1 MLIRV
6 SFRLTLARSHARSL
20 SPRVFSFVD
29 LCAVT
34 IALLVYFST
43 LTQSRPPPATMVL
56 ASTTT
61 ANHPRWHRP
70 CAGSAPVKLGHIWEQ
85 YEGRVPTIDTAQHFE
100 RIAEKANWL
109 KAKVHTLKSLYVRDR
124 FGDEEFV
131 RELDQMMLDGMPAPT
146 LTERSI
152 FSVDVMATVQKA
164 IENLARGAVFVEQ
177 ARIDETIYSHEE
189 TSYRTHFEDVE
200 NQGIYWLMCEMQKFL
215 AASGRWVNSDV
226 TRDIMSIQIRDI
238 TTRSNRHVRDY
249 IILRDLQK
257 ILYKVNVDFSMLK
270 ERVAPRRTSR
280 R

>member
-1 MLIRV
+1 MHNIYDINVQYIVVFICKFRDICP
-6 SFRLTLARSHARSL
+6 SFKTM
-20 SPRVFSFVD
+20 F
-29 LCAVT
+29 LCV
-34 IALLVYFST
+34 
-43 LTQSRPPPATMVL
+43 Q
-56 ASTTT
+56 
-61 ANHPRWHRP
+61 
-70 CAGSAPVKLGHIWEQ
+70 
-85 YEGRVPTIDTAQHFE
+85 
-100 RIAEKANWL
+100 
-109 KAKVHTLKSLYVRDR
+109 
-124 FGDEEFV
+124 
-131 RELDQMMLDGMPAPT
+131 
-146 LTERSI
+146 
-152 FSVDVMATVQKA
+152 VMATVQKA